1 MFEIYEQ
8 AMRWTPPVPVQHG
21 GCYRLWESKNEQKE
35 AKVAEGNV
43 YLGTTVQQQLSIL
56 QK

>member
-1 MFEIYEQ
+1 
-8 AMRWTPPVPVQHG
+8 MRWTPPVPVQHG

-35 AKVAEGNV
+35 AKVAEENV